1 MTVPSRRRATDL
13 RLAVAGVL
21 LTMLGALATGS
32 AALVRV
38 DRELFLRV
46 NALPDALYRP
56 LWLLQLTG
64 VLGAPLPDDGSI
76 GPDPGA
82 VRPWS
87 RPGLGCDTAVP
98 PTKDR

>member
-21 LTMLGALATGS
+21 LIMLCALATGS
-32 AALVRV
+32 AALTRV
-38 DRELFLRV
+38 DR
-46 NALPDALYRP
+46 
-56 LWLLQLTG
+56 
-64 VLGAPLPDDGSI
+64 VLGTRLPGDGSI

-87 RPGLGCDTAVP
+87 RRGLGQDSAVA
-98 PTKDR
+98 PTKDRRR